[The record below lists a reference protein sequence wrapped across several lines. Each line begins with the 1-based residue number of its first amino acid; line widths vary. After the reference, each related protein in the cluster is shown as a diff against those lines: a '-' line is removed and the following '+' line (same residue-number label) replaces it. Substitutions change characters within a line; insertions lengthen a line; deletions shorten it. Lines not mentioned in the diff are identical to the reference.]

1 MGKPVS
7 MTGFGRGPAS
17 GKESSWTVELRSVN
31 HRYLD
36 ISSKLPRR
44 FIGWD
49 DKIKKEIASIHN
61 RGRVDIFIT
70 FNDEG
75 LEYTKLRADIG
86 LAKEYLRCLK
96 EVARELSITGEP
108 DLNMVASFRD
118 IVSPLEEESG
128 AEILDE
134 FWPDLKA
141 AIADAL
147 QECLK
152 MRRKEGE
159 ILQNDLLER
168 LAVFQ
173 QKIDEIEHSLPV
185 IIEKRGKAL
194 QERLDNLLSGV
205 DIDPVRLAQE
215 VAILVDKSDVTEEI
229 VRLRSHMDQFNGFLN
244 LDEPVGRRLDFLV
257 QEFLRE
263 VNTISSK
270 INHAETAHLIVGMK
284 NDLEKIREQVQNLE

>member
-36 ISSKLPRR
+36 ISIKLPRR

-49 DKIKKEIASIHN
+49 DKIKKEISSIHS
-61 RGRVDIFIT
+61 RGRVEIFIT

-75 LEYTKLRADIG
+75 VDNTKLRADIG

-108 DLNMVASFRD
+108 DLTMLASYRD
-118 IVSPLEEESG
+118 IVAPLEEESG
-128 AEILDE
+128 AEIFDE
-134 FWPDLKA
+134 FWPDLKVA
-141 AIADAL
+141 VADAL
-147 QECLK
+147 QECLR
-152 MRRKEGE
+152 MRQSEGE

-168 LAVFQ
+168 LAFFK

-194 QERLDNLLSGV
+194 QERLDNLLSGI

-270 INHAETAHLIVGMK
+270 INHAETAHLIVGLK

>member
-36 ISSKLPRR
+36 VSIKLPRR

-49 DKIKKEIASIHN
+49 DKIKKEILSVHS
-61 RGRVDIFIT
+61 RGRIDIFIT

-75 LEYTKLRADIG
+75 LESTKLRVDVG

-108 DLNMVASFRD
+108 DLTMLASYRD
-118 IVSPLEEESG
+118 IITPPEEESG
-128 AEILDE
+128 AEILE
-134 FWPDLKA
+134 ELWPELKA
-141 AIADAL
+141 AIADSL

-152 MRRKEGE
+152 MRQNEGE
-159 ILQNDLLER
+159 ILQKDLLER
-168 LAVFQ
+168 LAIFKL
-173 QKIDEIEHSLPV
+173 KIDEIEHSLPV
-185 IIEKRGKAL
+185 IIEKRGTVL
-194 QERLDNLLSGV
+194 RERLDNLLSGI
-205 DIDPVRLAQE
+205 DIDPIRLAQE

-229 VRLRSHMDQFNGFLN
+229 VRLRSHLEQFNGFLH

>member
-17 GKESSWTVELRSVN
+17 GKKGTWTVELRSVN

-36 ISSKLPRR
+36 ISIKLPRR

-49 DKIKKEIASIHN
+49 DKIKKEISSVHS

-70 FNDEG
+70 FNEEG
-75 LEYTKLRADIG
+75 LDDTRLRADIG

-96 EVARELSITGEP
+96 EVARELSVTGEP
-108 DLNMVASFRD
+108 DLTMLASYRD
-118 IVSPLEEESG
+118 IIIPLDEESG
-128 AEILDE
+128 AEKLEE
-134 FWPDLKA
+134 FWPGLQE

-152 MRRKEGE
+152 MRRSEGGT
-159 ILQNDLLER
+159 LQIDLLER
-168 LAVFQ
+168 LTVFQ
-173 QKIDEIEHSLPV
+173 QKIDEIENSLPMV
-185 IIEKRGKAL
+185 IEKRGKAL
-194 QERLDNLLSGV
+194 QQRLDNLLSGI

-215 VAILVDKSDVTEEI
+215 VAILVDKSDVTEEL
-229 VRLRSHMDQFNGFLN
+229 VRLRSHMDQFNGFLS

>member
-36 ISSKLPRR
+36 ISIKLPRR

-49 DKIKKEIASIHN
+49 DKIKKEISSIHS
-61 RGRVDIFIT
+61 RGRVEIFIT

-75 LEYTKLRADIG
+75 VDNTKLRADIG

-108 DLNMVASFRD
+108 DLTMLASYRD
-118 IVSPLEEESG
+118 IVAPLEEESG
-128 AEILDE
+128 AEIFDE
-134 FWPDLKA
+134 FWPDLKVA
-141 AIADAL
+141 VADAL
-147 QECLK
+147 QECLR
-152 MRRKEGE
+152 MRQSEGE

-168 LAVFQ
+168 LAFFK

-194 QERLDNLLSGV
+194 QERLDNLLSGI